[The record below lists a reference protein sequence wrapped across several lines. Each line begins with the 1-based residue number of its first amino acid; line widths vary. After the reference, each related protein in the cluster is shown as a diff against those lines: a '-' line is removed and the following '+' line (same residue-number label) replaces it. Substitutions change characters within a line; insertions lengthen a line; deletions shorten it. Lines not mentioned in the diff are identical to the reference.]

1 MFYVCGQCGQGI
13 GKNETVKGDDGGVR
27 RKSLWRSF

>member
-1 MFYVCGQCGQGI
+1 MFYVWSQGI
-13 GKNETVKGDDGGVR
+13 GKNETVKGDDDGGVR

>member
-13 GKNETVKGDDGGVR
+13 GKNETVKDDGGVR